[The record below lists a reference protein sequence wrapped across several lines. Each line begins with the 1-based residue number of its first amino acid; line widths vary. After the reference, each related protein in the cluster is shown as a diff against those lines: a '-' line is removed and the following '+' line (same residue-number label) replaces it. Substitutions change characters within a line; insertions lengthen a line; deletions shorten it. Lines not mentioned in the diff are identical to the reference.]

1 MKNKALTLTIISNI
15 TSNYGEGLGNVST
28 VQKVFRNGKV
38 YATRSRESLKN
49 AIMVQ
54 SGLYDDL
61 KVTVDGAAQK
71 LVNDD
76 VNISNC
82 KALEGG
88 YMNTSGTTNI
98 RKSSFYL
105 TDAVSCD
112 EFVNETRFHNN
123 LYLATAYAKENKIN
137 FQAKKDRENE
147 DKKENSS
154 GLMPYQYEFDK
165 SLKKYSI
172 TIDLDKI
179 GVDENSPSQ
188 ADTGEKI
195 QRVLS
200 ILKTI
205 QNLSLI
211 VKGNMDNAEPLLI
224 FGGIGEYKTHY
235 FDNVVNVKR
244 DTLNIENG
252 LKDRVKNGYR
262 VGLLRVGNFINE
274 EDIVN
279 EFSPLSISEFFK
291 DLEEDVKSYYEE

>member
-1 MKNKALTLTIISNI
+1 M
-15 TSNYGEGLGNVST
+15 
-28 VQKVFRNGKV
+28 
-38 YATRSRESLKN
+38 
-49 AIMVQ
+49 
-54 SGLYDDL
+54 
-61 KVTVDGAAQK
+61 
-71 LVNDD
+71 
-76 VNISNC
+76 
-82 KALEGG
+82 
-88 YMNTSGTTNI
+88 
-98 RKSSFYL
+98 
-105 TDAVSCD
+105 
-112 EFVNETRFHNN
+112 
-123 LYLATAYAKENKIN
+123 
-137 FQAKKDRENE
+137 
-147 DKKENSS
+147 
-154 GLMPYQYEFDK
+154 
-165 SLKKYSI
+165 
-172 TIDLDKI
+172 
-179 GVDENSPSQ
+179 DENSPSQ

-262 VGLLRVGNFINE
+262 VGLLRGGNFINE